1 MFFFVGISRLIAKDD
16 LVFFAQLK
24 TQFVVLI
31 LLDDLSKVLYK
42 YFVIWRLKFD
52 LDYQLELIT
61 LLAVIETN
69 K

>member
-1 MFFFVGISRLIAKDD
+1 MAFYHGFQLIPSVIIVSKPKIMFFFVGISRLIAKDV

-42 YFVIWRLKFD
+42 YFVI
-52 LDYQLELIT
+52 
-61 LLAVIETN
+61 
-69 K
+69 